1 MNDQQ
6 RDKYC
11 TRLLIGFATQNILLQ
26 NHRLDTLGVGE
37 LTDCRHDLAH
47 LSLLGL
53 PGGTQLFEVLKYYFS
68 KNVDL
73 ISQLDFRSTESP
85 DIPAEEFDYPS
96 SKKKNKICMFL
107 SGSFLLVF
115 ILTLIAFSLIF

>member
-1 MNDQQ
+1 MSVNSQIVVMIWHTYLYWACQ
-6 RDKYC
+6 E
-11 TRLLIGFATQNILLQ
+11 
-26 NHRLDTLGVGE
+26 E
-37 LTDCRHDLAH
+37 LNCLR
-47 LSLLGL
+47 
-53 PGGTQLFEVLKYYFS
+53 FS
-68 KNVDL
+68 NMIFQKNVNL